1 MKRQKYTKGR
11 QTHGISTKNNDNQPQ
26 ETPSENTQ
34 PQETPSENTKNK
46 QNQNQQTIELLRG
59 KADVLTK
66 LDYDRNSSRT
76 RSSVKLLKIF
86 SKKLYVEGR
95 I

>member
-1 MKRQKYTKGR
+1 MRRRKYTKGR

-26 ETPSENTQ
+26 K
-34 PQETPSENTKNK
+34 TPSENTKNK

-66 LDYDRNSSRT
+66 LDY
-76 RSSVKLLKIF
+76 
-86 SKKLYVEGR
+86 GR
-95 I
+95 YSLELEVL

>member
-26 ETPSENTQ
+26 K
-34 PQETPSENTKNK
+34 TPSENTKNK

-86 SKKLYVEGR
+86 SKKLYVEGW

>member
-11 QTHGISTKNNDNQPQ
+11 QTHGISTKNNDN
-26 ETPSENTQ
+26 Q